1 MFSTTAAPQGAS
13 SIRPGKLDRMG
24 DFDSKSCSLSIAEW
38 AGVASFLI
46 AIILLFLDVR
56 LSVIPLAGFLLLCVV
71 APFFPRF
78 SFYLPTITRG
88 KSGKAAVALTFDDG
102 PDPKTTPELL
112 QLLQKHAVAATFFV
126 TGRTASEH
134 PGLVR
139 EILLHGH
146 SIGNHT
152 YDHDHLVLL
161 RSSKLLIEEIQST
174 QEALGGFGITPLAFR
189 SPAGITSPRLR
200 QVLKK
205 TNLYNV
211 AYSCR
216 ALDGGNRWIGKLSKR
231 ILKRV
236 RPDDIILLHDI
247 RPKKDGL
254 FRYWLNEVELV
265 LLGIEE
271 KGLTVLPL
279 SAIIERPVM
288 ITKAAPCSSSAKS
301 DQTSIV

>member
-1 MFSTTAAPQGAS
+1 
-13 SIRPGKLDRMG
+13 MG
-24 DFDSKSCSLSIAEW
+24 DFDSKSRSLSIAEW
-38 AGVASFLI
+38 TGVASFL
-46 AIILLFLDVR
+46 AAILLLFQDVR

-71 APFFPRF
+71 APFFPRS
-78 SFYLPTITRG
+78 SFFLTTITRG
-88 KSGKAAVALTFDDG
+88 KSGKRAVALTFDDG

-112 QLLQKHAVAATFFV
+112 QLLQKHAATATFFV
-126 TGRTASEH
+126 TGEKASDH

-161 RSSKLLIEEIQST
+161 RSSKLLTKEIQST
-174 QEALGGFGITPLAFR
+174 QDVLGEFGITPLAFR
-189 SPAGITSPRLR
+189 SPAGITNPKLR

-205 TNLYNV
+205 TGLYNV

-216 ALDGGNRWIGKLSKR
+216 AVDGGNRWIGNLSKR
-231 ILKRV
+231 ILRRI

-265 LLGIEE
+265 LSGIEE

-279 SAIIERPVM
+279 SDIIKRPVM
-288 ITKAAPCSSSAKS
+288 IPKTGPRSSFA
-301 DQTSIV
+301 DGDRTSIA